1 MLVHSLLAAALALA
15 AADAPKE
22 DSKKDLDKL
31 QGTWAISTITYDGG
45 DVPADIVSKLR
56 FEVKD
61 DLWTVKGEDEVAK
74 EYGKATLKLDAS
86 VKPRLIDF
94 NVGAGSEKGTDIE
107 GIYEWNEI
115 ADGDQDLR
123 QGDRQG
129 TAGRVR
135 VAGKLPHR
143 ADGPQTRNKG
153 ACRDLPMPKR
163 SPGRRQSC
171 WAS

>member
-56 FEVKD
+56 FEIKD

-94 NVGAGSEKGTDIE
+94 HVGAGSEKGTDIE
-107 GIYEWNEI
+107 GIYEWNGADEI
-115 ADGDQDLR
+115 KVCAK
-123 QGDRQG
+123 
-129 TAGRVR
+129 VI
-135 VAGKLPHR
+135 GKERPAEYASPENSRIVLMV
-143 ADGPQTRNKG
+143 
-153 ACRDLPMPKR
+153 LKR
-163 SPGRRQSC
+163 EK
-171 WAS
+171 